1 MEEQRRGTNSRFEEF
16 DVCWKVFWKVP
27 RELFFWL
34 ALGKMWLSNISD
46 IVRAS
51 TIFKLLGMM
60 LHSLC
65 LSLDITFHFSPH
77 SHFLTFTFSLSPS
90 DTFTFPISLSWEFY
104 DFFPLHMRSHVFFS
118 PYFYFLN
125 FSELFWEDEW
135 WCTLLALSDIRL
147 HFWPGSH
154 VQAAAS
160 RWLIKISTGQTLKFS
175 FSQLHSCIDWNWEKR
190 VPFKVFWLQCVAMQV
205 YYFVKLGD

>member
-1 MEEQRRGTNSRFEEF
+1 MLQKTQTSSCFLYFCIILSLFAMEEQRRGTNSRFEEF

-65 LSLDITFHFSPH
+65 LSLDITFRFSPH
-77 SHFLTFTFSLSPS
+77 SHFYFLTLTLWHFHFSNL
-90 DTFTFPISLSWEFY
+90 TLLRILWFFPILLLSK
-104 DFFPLHMRSHVFFS
+104 
-118 PYFYFLN
+118 
-125 FSELFWEDEW
+125 LFWTFWGGWMMIDDALCLPLEW
-135 WCTLLALSDIRL
+135 
-147 HFWPGSH
+147 
-154 VQAAAS
+154 
-160 RWLIKISTGQTLKFS
+160 
-175 FSQLHSCIDWNWEKR
+175 
-190 VPFKVFWLQCVAMQV
+190 
-205 YYFVKLGD
+205 Y

>member
-77 SHFLTFTFSLSPS
+77 SHFLTFTFSHSPS
-90 DTFTFPISLSWEFY
+90 DTFTFPISLFWEFY
-104 DFFPLHMRSHVFFS
+104 DFF

-125 FSELFWEDEW
+125 FSELFGEDEW
-135 WCTLLALSDIRL
+135 WLMMHSACLSSDIRL
-147 HFWPGSH
+147 HFWPGPH
-154 VQAAAS
+154 FQDAVS
-160 RWLIKISTGQTLKFS
+160 RWSMTDIEIEIAMIDYGTNIEIYFLAVALLLHWLKLREKGS
-175 FSQLHSCIDWNWEKR
+175 F
-190 VPFKVFWLQCVAMQV
+190 
-205 YYFVKLGD
+205 

>member
-51 TIFKLLGMM
+51 TISNFWEWCCTLSAYLLI
-60 LHSLC
+60 LHSASVL
-65 LSLDITFHFSPH
+65 T
-77 SHFLTFTFSLSPS
+77 LTFTFSHSPS
-90 DTFTFPISLSWEFY
+90 DTFTFPISLFWEFY

-135 WCTLLALSDIRL
+135 RCTLLALSDIRL

-160 RWLIKISTGQTLKFS
+160 RWLIEISTGQTLKFS

-190 VPFKVFWLQCVAMQV
+190 VPFKAFWLQCVV
-205 YYFVKLGD
+205 YFVKLGD